1 MSNNSPNNRPL
12 TPRQLTPRN
21 RPLTPINRQLTR
33 KNRNNSNQKYIVKL
47 AELPPLSE
55 LERRVIICEEIL
67 SGMQNFN
74 CKISV
79 YSLKTINMKYILLT
93 KDMADHLGWKEKE
106 RYGIIIN
113 KNSDDTIV
121 IIKDQYNEYVKS
133 NYILPKDIYFL
144 DTTPINFEIK
154 IPGKPVNRTG
164 WTRGPAQTVA
174 RGTVDAISFE
184 TISQTLFETR
194 LQIYEF
200 KRSRKING
208 MNALNW
214 SQQAFEPG
222 QY

>member
-12 TPRQLTPRN
+12 TPR
-21 RPLTPINRQLTR
+21 NRQLTR
-33 KNRNNSNQKYIVKL
+33 KNRNNSNPTYIVKL

-67 SGMQNFN
+67 RLMQKFN
-74 CKISV
+74 DMPDGSTKRF
-79 YSLKTINMKYILLT
+79 SLKLLDTRFILL
-93 KDMADHLGWKEKE
+93 
-106 RYGIIIN
+106 
-113 KNSDDTIV
+113 SDDMTRQLGYGKKFTLGIGVIGHLSRNNQIV
-121 IIKDQYNEYVKS
+121 INNQGIGLNRIT
-133 NYILPKDIYFL
+133 NILPEDISFL
-144 DTTPINFEIK
+144 DTTPITYTLTNI
-154 IPGKPVNRTG
+154 GSSSV
-164 WTRGPAQTVA
+164 QTIG
-174 RGTVDAISFE
+174 RGTVGAISFE